1 MADVMMLDVISTV
14 LVSPWDGV
22 MTTRLS
28 GALLDEVLEVVAND
42 GLEEGRLI
50 VEAVDFGVTL
60 VSLVVGATGVVLRLD
75 VGVDVGVDEE
85 TDC

>member
-42 GLEEGRLI
+42 GFEEGRLI